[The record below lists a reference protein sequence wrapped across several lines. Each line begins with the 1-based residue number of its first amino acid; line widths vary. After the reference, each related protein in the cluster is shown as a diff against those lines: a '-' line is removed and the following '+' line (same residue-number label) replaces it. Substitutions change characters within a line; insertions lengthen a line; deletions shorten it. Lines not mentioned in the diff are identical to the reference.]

1 MAVGAALVEWEE
13 PRITLICKL
22 REKNVERD
30 SQYNVETS
38 LFISKMTTSWNKQQ
52 NLITIVVHQDY
63 QPQPLC
69 LFTASSSFFYS
80 FNFSCCKA
88 HDFCERNLVK
98 PEKCGGNLNYID
110 QRFEY
115 DTATDTCSKYDQY
128 FLCIISSLSFVVVC
142 IILPKSLASTF
153 PHSPIHTEIYTVK
166 NYCACLW
173 LDERCIFTVVRF
185 QSFKGVG

>member
-1 MAVGAALVEWEE
+1 MLNGTRNIL
-13 PRITLICKL
+13 
-22 REKNVERD
+22 
-30 SQYNVETS
+30 S
-38 LFISKMTTSWNKQQ
+38 LFISKMTTSWNEPQ

-98 PEKCGGNLNYID
+98 PEKCGGNLRNID

-115 DTATDTCSKYDQY
+115 DAATDTCSEYYQY
-128 FLCIISSLSFVVVC
+128 FLCIISVLSFFVVC

-153 PHSPIHTEIYTVK
+153 LTVICFVSVTLYDKDWPWEHGRKSP
-166 NYCACLW
+166 NN
-173 LDERCIFTVVRF
+173 
-185 QSFKGVG
+185 S

>member
-1 MAVGAALVEWEE
+1 MLNGTRNIMSKRRYSY
-13 PRITLICKL
+13 PRWLH
-22 REKNVERD
+22 RETNNRIWLLLPFIKIINHNLYVFSRH
-30 SQYNVETS
+30 QV
-38 LFISKMTTSWNKQQ
+38 LF
-52 NLITIVVHQDY
+52 
-63 QPQPLC
+63 
-69 LFTASSSFFYS
+69 FS

-115 DTATDTCSKYDQY
+115 DAATDTCSKYYQF
-128 FLCIISSLSFVVVC
+128 FLYIISSLSFFSLCVSYC
-142 IILPKSLASTF
+142 QKSLASTF
-153 PHSPIHTEIYTVK
+153 LHSPIHTEIYTVK

-185 QSFKGVG
+185 QSFKCVGQWEKISVCIK